1 MQKLFF
7 SLLSLLSS
15 LVGLYGAVRLGWHW
29 EMAVPGAFT
38 LLFLGLALVTGN
50 RTEVELLDECDDD
63 ELEDWARARQQEEHS
78 WEAPPVRPLA
88 EQEEHSWEAAP
99 VRPLAEQE
107 ERSWE
112 AAPVRPLA
120 EQEERS
126 WEAAPVR
133 PLAEVASRK
142 LPSLAAP
149 IPATRRGRHHTQ
161 RLEWGEVEE
170 MLCSVDGPTS
180 F

>member
-120 EQEERS
+120 E
-126 WEAAPVR
+126 
-133 PLAEVASRK
+133 VASRK